1 MKNNR
6 FASSIAVAA
15 GFFTTALLSLG
26 TDVVLHAVRVFPPWG
41 QPMSDALFVLATVY
55 RIAYTVGGGYI
66 TARLAPGRPM
76 RHVIVLGCVG
86 LVAATIGLVATWNSG
101 PELGPKW
108 YPILLVVTALPC
120 VWLGGRMYGSRGRFE
135 RQSVAVQ

>member
-1 MKNNR
+1 VKKNR
-6 FASSIAVAA
+6 LASLVAVGA

-55 RIAYTVGGGYI
+55 RIVYTVGGGYI

>member
-1 MKNNR
+1 
-6 FASSIAVAA
+6 
-15 GFFTTALLSLG
+15 
-26 TDVVLHAVRVFPPWG
+26 
-41 QPMSDALFVLATVY
+41 
-55 RIAYTVGGGYI
+55 
-66 TARLAPGRPM
+66 
-76 RHVIVLGCVG
+76 VG